1 MNTRRLLVIGWDGA
15 TWAYIEPLLT
25 EGRLPHL
32 ANLLERGTHATLRST
47 IPPFT
52 NIAWPS
58 LVTGLKPEHTG
69 IFDGAKLAPHTY
81 TRRPTN
87 LVTFRGIPIWR
98 WVNRFEKRAA
108 VFNVPMTCPAQP
120 FDGWLIGGF
129 DTPLDAEEATWP
141 RDLRQRLAAQGR
153 PYTILEREVAL
164 MAQQNPHQPRGD
176 LETFA
181 AEWVAL
187 TEEQGEFMARFWRD
201 EAPDL
206 LFTVFT
212 ATDSINHRTRNRA
225 IIARIY
231 EAADRA
237 LGRMLRETD
246 EDTLICL
253 VSDHGSTPAWRY
265 IALYRL
271 LAEHGWLAFRPEVA
285 ARFWRRVPLAGQHL
299 ARLWPRLPAFVR
311 RLLSW
316 PLIRYDPRLSTGYET
331 IDWSR
336 TQVYA
341 LTGMGPLYINLQGR
355 QPAGVVSPADFN
367 RLRAQV
373 RAALLEARDEH
384 GEPLFA
390 DVLFG
395 EDVYPDA
402 NPQDLPPDL
411 VLIPAK
417 WSDHMITGF
426 PTDPR
431 VRPIPDTREY
441 GTHTPDGIFVL
452 AGPGIVAQSQRLR
465 ASIADVVPTLL
476 AAGGIPLP
484 MGLDGQVLHQVLTDE
499 PHITYMPVE
508 AEAEHPDHAPLA
520 ADEAILERLRN
531 LGYLE

>member
-1 MNTRRLLVIGWDGA
+1 MTAPRLLIIGWDGA
-15 TWAYIEPLLT
+15 TWDYIDPLLD
-25 EGRLPHL
+25 EGRLPTL
-32 ANLLERGTHATLRST
+32 ATLLKRGTQATLRST

-52 NIAWPS
+52 NVAWPS
-58 LVTGLKPEHTG
+58 LVTGLHPARTG

-81 TRRPTN
+81 ARRPTN
-87 LVTFRGIPIWR
+87 LATYRGLPIWR
-98 WVNRFEKRAA
+98 WVNRFGRRAA
-108 VFNVPMTCPAQP
+108 VFNVPMTYPASP
-120 FDGWLIGGF
+120 FEGWLIGGF
-129 DTPLDAEEATWP
+129 DTPLGAEDATWP
-141 RDLRQRLAAQGR
+141 RGLLRRLAAEGR

-176 LETFA
+176 LEAFA

-187 TEEQGEFMARFWRD
+187 TEEQGEFIARFWRE
-201 EAPDL
+201 EAPDV

-237 LGRMLRETD
+237 LERILQETD
-246 EDTLICL
+246 TNTIICL

-271 LAEHGWLAFRPEVA
+271 LTEHGWLTFHPEVA
-285 ARFWRRVPLAGQHL
+285 TRFWRRLPLVGRHL
-299 ARLWPRLPAFVR
+299 ARLWSQLPANVR

-316 PLIRYDPRLSTGYET
+316 PLIRYDPRVSTAYET

-355 QPAGVVSPADFN
+355 QPEGSVSPADFN

-373 RAALLEARDEH
+373 RATLLDMRDEN
-384 GEPLFA
+384 GDALFA

-395 EDVYPDA
+395 EDAYPDA

-417 WSDHMITGF
+417 WSDHIITGF
-426 PTDPR
+426 PTDPP
-431 VRPIPDTREY
+431 VRPIPETREY
-441 GTHTPDGIFVL
+441 GTHTPDGIFAI
-452 AGPGIVAQSQRLR
+452 AGPGIAASDTRWH
-465 ASIADVVPTLL
+465 ASITDVVPTVL
-476 AAGGIPLP
+476 AAGGLPLP
-484 MGLDGQVLHQVLTDE
+484 SVLDGRVIQRVFIDAPRISTL
-499 PHITYMPVE
+499 PIK
-508 AEAEHPDHAPLA
+508 AEEERNVRSDTAT
-520 ADEAILERLRN
+520 DEAILQRLRN

>member
-1 MNTRRLLVIGWDGA
+1 MKPQRALIIGWDGA
-15 TWAYIEPLLT
+15 TWDYIEPLLA

-32 ANLLERGTHATLRST
+32 ASLLERGAHATLRST

-58 LVTGLKPEHTG
+58 LVTGLSPARTG
-69 IFDGAKLAPHTY
+69 IFDGAKLAPGTY

-87 LVTFRGIPIWR
+87 LAAYRGIPLWH
-98 WVNRFEKRAA
+98 WVNRFGKRAA
-108 VFNVPMTCPAQP
+108 VFNVPMTYPARP
-120 FDGWLIGGF
+120 LNGWLVGGF
-129 DTPLDAEEATWP
+129 DTPLESEEATWP
-141 RDLRQRLAAQGR
+141 RGVLNEWAQAGR
-153 PYTILEREVAL
+153 PYTILKREIDL

-176 LETFA
+176 LEAFA
-181 AEWVAL
+181 QEWVAL
-187 TEEQGEFMARFWRD
+187 TEEQGEFVARFWRD

-212 ATDSINHRTRNRA
+212 ATDSINHRTRQRA
-225 IIARIY
+225 MIARIY

-237 LGRMLRETD
+237 LGRILHETD
-246 EDTLICL
+246 DETLICL

-271 LAEHGWLAFRPEVA
+271 LAERGWLAFRPEIA
-285 ARFWRRVPLAGQHL
+285 PRFWRRLPLVGRHL
-299 ARLWPRLPAFVR
+299 ARAWSRLPAHLR

-316 PLIRYDPRLSTGYET
+316 PLVRYEPRLSTSYET

-355 QPAGVVSPADFN
+355 QPGGVVPPDAFN

-373 RAALLEARDEH
+373 RAALLETRDEH

-395 EDVYPDA
+395 EDAYPDA
-402 NPQDLPPDL
+402 NPDDLPPDL
-411 VLIPAK
+411 VLIPAR

-426 PTDPR
+426 PSDPP

-452 AGPGIVAQSQRLR
+452 AGPGIAQQRRLPS
-465 ASIADVVPTLL
+465 AEIVDVVPTLL
-476 AAGGIPLP
+476 AGWGLPLP
-484 MGLDGQVLHQVLTDE
+484 TGLSGNVLQVAFLE
-499 PHITYMPVE
+499 PPAVE
-508 AEAEHPDHAPLA
+508 YAEAESSSSGAQA
-520 ADEAILERLRN
+520 IAVEADEAILERLRN